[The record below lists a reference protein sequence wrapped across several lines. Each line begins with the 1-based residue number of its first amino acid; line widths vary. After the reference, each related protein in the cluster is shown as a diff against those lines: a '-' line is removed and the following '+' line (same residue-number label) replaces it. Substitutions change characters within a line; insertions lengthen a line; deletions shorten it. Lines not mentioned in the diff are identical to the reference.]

1 MKRVSLI
8 IVTHNSEKDI
18 FDCVDSVKQ
27 YADVPQG
34 EMELVIVDNNSHN
47 PEPLFQRIEEIWGD
61 GVIFIKNT
69 RNEGYGQGNN
79 MGIQASTA
87 PVILI
92 MNPDVRL
99 YEPVFQQ
106 VLAAFERNEKLSMYG
121 MKQMYSK
128 TRPSMS
134 SVLWTTMMNGY
145 LWTIFTAISSRMN
158 WYVPSKMYLSGAC
171 FFVRRSMFVSVGMF
185 DETNFMYGEEDDI
198 HYRLMK
204 KYGTDMIY
212 DTSLHYLHLITER
225 IPTLGYQMKLLNSS
239 IQLNEKNGFSREK
252 TIRSYI
258 QHANIIILREAI
270 REVMGKKSQTLQMY
284 KMWKQKML
292 AML

>member
-1 MKRVSLI
+1 MKRVSII

-18 FDCVDSVKQ
+18 FDCVNSVKQ
-27 YADVPQG
+27 YADIPHS
-34 EMELVIVDNNSHN
+34 EIELVIVDNHSQA
-47 PEPLFQRIEEIWGD
+47 PECMFQRLKQLWGD
-61 GVIFIKNT
+61 DILLIKNEK
-69 RNEGYGQGNN
+69 NGGYGQGNN
-79 MGIQASTA
+79 IGIKASSA
-87 PVILI
+87 PILLI

-99 YEPVFQQ
+99 YEPVFGK
-106 VLAAFERNEKLSMYG
+106 VLAVFERDATLSMYG
-121 MKQMYSK
+121 MKQMYTK
-128 TRPSMS
+128 IRPSMS

-145 LWTIFTAISSRMN
+145 LWTIFTAISSRIH

-204 KYGTDMIY
+204 KYGANMIY

-225 IPTLGYQMKLLNSS
+225 VPTLDYQMRLLNSS
-239 IQLNEKNGFSREK
+239 IQLNEKNGFSKEK
-252 TIRSYI
+252 TIQGYI
-258 QHANIIILREAI
+258 QHANTIILRETI

>member
-1 MKRVSLI
+1 
-8 IVTHNSEKDI
+8 
-18 FDCVDSVKQ
+18 
-27 YADVPQG
+27 
-34 EMELVIVDNNSHN
+34 
-47 PEPLFQRIEEIWGD
+47 
-61 GVIFIKNT
+61 
-69 RNEGYGQGNN
+69 
-79 MGIQASTA
+79 
-87 PVILI
+87 
-92 MNPDVRL
+92 
-99 YEPVFQQ
+99 
-106 VLAAFERNEKLSMYG
+106 
-121 MKQMYSK
+121 
-128 TRPSMS
+128 
-134 SVLWTTMMNGY
+134 
-145 LWTIFTAISSRMN
+145 
-158 WYVPSKMYLSGAC
+158 
-171 FFVRRSMFVSVGMF
+171 
-185 DETNFMYGEEDDI
+185 MYGEEDDI